1 MAAMPD
7 PTGAG
12 NLLDFPAFAERGGP
26 PASPV
31 AGPGIAHL
39 PPDVRGRHIAP
50 GFVAR
55 WLIVYLFTPA
65 GAAERLQVDER
76 AVMKWLRTNALR
88 GYRIGQEW
96 RIKGPDLEAFLAARA
111 NATPQTSSRA
121 DRVRPLA
128 GALDGPPD
136 RQPRLTL
143 SDRDPWTRTGNRAAV
158 RGDERS

>member
-1 MAAMPD
+1 M
-7 PTGAG
+7 
-12 NLLDFPAFAERGGP
+12 L
-26 PASPV
+26 V
-31 AGPGIAHL
+31 AGTSP
-39 PPDVRGRHIAP
+39 R

-76 AVMKWLRTNALR
+76 TVMKWLRTNALR
-88 GYRIGQEW
+88 GYRIGEEW

-111 NATPQTSSRA
+111 NATPHTSGRA
-121 DRVRPLA
+121 DRVCPRA

-143 SDRDPWTRTGNRAAV
+143 SDRDPWMRTGNRAAV